1 MKISREFDAKAFYQ
15 ALATTVEVRGLTWK
29 QASAETGVSAST
41 LSRMSSG
48 RKPDAASL
56 TVLAAWAGID
66 PTQFVSGTKGRR
78 EPLAMVGKLLRED
91 PNLDDQGAEALE
103 AIIKTA
109 YERLSSAKK
118 PGRAK

>member
-1 MKISREFDAKAFYQ
+1 
-15 ALATTVEVRGLTWK
+15 
-29 QASAETGVSAST
+29 
-41 LSRMSSG
+41 
-48 RKPDAASL
+48 
-56 TVLAAWAGID
+56 
-66 PTQFVSGTKGRR
+66 
-78 EPLAMVGKLLRED
+78 MVGKLLRED